1 MVSPQTLIDRAKTV
15 LGAKYKWG
23 AKPDPNDPHPTESD
37 CSGFTRWLLGG
48 AGIRLESSSIWQYRA
63 AVKAGL
69 DVPVSEAIDQPGYL
83 LFRFGS
89 DPVTSWPDDRHVAFT
104 VGGGLVA
111 EATGRPHWNIGIYPT
126 SGRTWTHAARIA
138 GLNYNYVGDSMPL
151 RDYETEAIQYLQDR
165 GIFTEQ
171 TTDEPG
177 EPDEPV
183 TVRLL
188 AVVLWRTVRHIEE
201 LAGDTPPGSGVTA
214 DRAAAMISQAVGDL
228 TSRMSSA
235 IAGLS

>member
-1 MVSPQTLIDRAKTV
+1 
-15 LGAKYKWG
+15 
-23 AKPDPNDPHPTESD
+23 
-37 CSGFTRWLLGG
+37 
-48 AGIRLESSSIWQYRA
+48 
-63 AVKAGL
+63 
-69 DVPVSEAIDQPGYL
+69 
-83 LFRFGS
+83 
-89 DPVTSWPDDRHVAFT
+89 
-104 VGGGLVA
+104 
-111 EATGRPHWNIGIYPT
+111 
-126 SGRTWTHAARIA
+126 
-138 GLNYNYVGDSMPL
+138 MPL